1 MNKMSS
7 ILGLKIGLLIFC
19 AMAAL
24 APTAFA
30 EDAKPAAP
38 ALSADDLKKALGL
51 SVYLQAGY
59 TYNADAGAIGGEDE
73 QNDLRVFDHKANS
86 FTLDLAQIVFQKD
99 PALGNVGYKLKF
111 SAGETAKWI
120 HSRGLSGAAP
130 SSTLPGANSWAGEGT
145 DSFDV
150 TEAYMSYTA
159 AVGKGI
165 RFDLG
170 KMVTYFGAEVIEAID
185 NPNYSRSFLFNYAI
199 PFTHTGL
206 KMSYA
211 FSDALS
217 TSFHIVNGWDN
228 STDNNR
234 AKCYG
239 TSISFTPAD
248 AFALTLSGM
257 TGPEQD
263 ETLYAAP
270 NPGIAGSS
278 SSNRRDLLD
287 VVATIKPVK
296 PLSIILNTDNGREQ
310 DVPAALLPASKTPAG
325 PGPAQWKGAAG
336 IVKYDLSDMHSIAA
350 RAEIFNDEDGFRTGT
365 AQRLKE
371 ITLTWEMRLNGGI
384 ILRPEYR
391 HDRSDV
397 ASFDNN
403 TKNSQNTVAL
413 GAMYRW

>member
-1 MNKMSS
+1 MKRRSS
-7 ILGLKIGLLIFC
+7 LLGLKTGLMIFC
-19 AMAAL
+19 ALIAISAAAL
-24 APTAFA
+24 A
-30 EDAKPAAP
+30 EDTKPAAP
-38 ALSADDLKKALGL
+38 ALNADDLKKALGL
-51 SVYLQAGY
+51 SIYLQAGY
-59 TYNADAGAIGGEDE
+59 TYNGDAGSNIAGQPEE
-73 QNDLRVFDHKANS
+73 NDLRVFDHKANS

-99 PALGNVGYKLKF
+99 PALGNVGYKLKL

-120 HSRGLSGAAP
+120 HSRGLSGAALNQP
-130 SSTLPGANSWAGEGT
+130 QSGEAT
-145 DSFDV
+145 NSFDV
-150 TEAYMSYTA
+150 TEAYVSYNA

-170 KMVTYFGAEVIEAID
+170 KMATFFGAEVIEAID
-185 NPNYSRSFLFNYAI
+185 NPNYSRSLLFNYAI

-206 KMSYA
+206 KMSYS
-211 FSDALS
+211 FTDALS
-217 TSFHIVNGWDN
+217 ASFHIVNGWDN

-234 AKCYG
+234 GKCYG
-239 TSISFTPAD
+239 TSITYAPAE
-248 AFALTLSGM
+248 AFSLIVNGM

-263 ETLYAAP
+263 EQGANAP
-270 NPGIAGSS
+270 TMGSS

-310 DVPAALLPASKTPAG
+310 DVPATLLPSG
-325 PGPAQWKGAAG
+325 QSGPAQWKGAAG
-336 IVKYDLSDMHSIAA
+336 IVKYDLNDKHSIAA

-371 ITLTWEMRLNGGI
+371 VTLTWEIRLNGGL

-391 HDRSDV
+391 HDSSDV
-397 ASFDNN
+397 ASFDNK
-403 TKNSQNTVAL
+403 TRDSQNTVAL